1 MRKESSAVFFMP
13 SSTDFNEKRLLV
25 KTKLFI
31 NRFGRW
37 SHPGIFDNIFGA
49 LTKAA
54 SAHIHL
60 LPDSTRLN
68 AHSNKPAL
76 KRALSHCI
84 DHIKGELYSKLKAVS
99 NGTERLIFYS
109 AERQESASRGAV
121 LLLDFLSESQRG
133 VGCLG
138 L

>member
-1 MRKESSAVFFMP
+1 M
-13 SSTDFNEKRLLV
+13 RLLV

-49 LTKAA
+49 LAKAA

-60 LPDSTRLN
+60 LPDSTPLN

-76 KRALSHCI
+76 KRA
-84 DHIKGELYSKLKAVS
+84 
-99 NGTERLIFYS
+99 F
-109 AERQESASRGAV
+109 SRYIGHNK
-121 LLLDFLSESQRG
+121 RG
-133 VGCLG
+133 IAIQALRGQQ
-138 L
+138 